1 MEALVYRSAK
11 QSESDPF
18 EYVLSDETV
27 DRYGEVIEA
36 AGWDLSEFKA
46 DRNPIALFNHNKDAI
61 IGRWEKVRVE
71 AKRLVGRLVLA
82 EEGTSA
88 VVDEVRKHW
97 RQGNLRAVSVGFQPL
112 EKKPINSKA
121 DEYFGPFRYVRQQL
135 VECSLV
141 AVPANPNALQL
152 SRSFALP
159 ADVRRQIFGK
169 LAKEDPAARSWIT
182 GKLARPLPTG
192 TKSMKLSEKITTAQ
206 ADINRMRDAL
216 TALNEKDIQTADEQT
231 QADDLAERIPEAIA
245 DLERLQARER
255 ALTIVVERGAEQP
268 AAGSS
273 QRPFAAPARKIA
285 PSEYLIR
292 TAVVTMLAHVTHKS
306 IDQVLAE
313 RYPDEITGVVVRTA
327 VNPATTVFPT
337 WAAEL
342 IETGVGDFMGLLMP
356 LSLYQPLAA
365 RGSRFTF
372 DRFGAI
378 KIPSRSATP
387 TIAGSF
393 IGEGAPIPVRRAGL
407 TSVTLTPKKMG
418 VISTFTRELAQHS
431 TPSIEKVIRDAMA
444 EDTAVAID
452 TILIDTNAATTIRP
466 AGLRNGVA
474 GLTPSALAPNLAMV
488 ADLKALIGAITAVN
502 GGRDVVVMINPAQ
515 GLALSFVQTST
526 GDFMFSG
533 VNEAG
538 QRLGVTFIQ
547 STTIPAAMVIA
558 VDAADFASAT
568 GDTPEFDVSDQATIH
583 EEDTTPLPIATGA
596 QGSGVLATPT
606 RSLWQTASLGVR
618 MLLDINWAMR
628 RTGMVAWMSPVVW

>member
-1 MEALVYRSAK
+1 MDGLVYRAAR

-18 EYVLSDETV
+18 DYVLSDETV
-27 DRYGEVIEA
+27 DRYGEVIDA
-36 AGWDLSEFKA
+36 AGWDLSEFRA
-46 DRNPIALFNHNKDAI
+46 DRNPIALFNHNRDAI
-61 IGRWEKVRVE
+61 IGRWENVRIK
-71 AKRLVGRLVLA
+71 ARQLLGRLVLA

-88 VVDEVRKHW
+88 IVDEVRKHW

-112 EKKPINSKA
+112 EKKPIDDKA
-121 DEYFGPFRYVRQQL
+121 DDHFGPFRYLRQQL
-135 VECSLV
+135 VEASLV
-141 AVPANPNALQL
+141 AVPANPNALQV

-159 ADVRRQIFGK
+159 ADARRQLFGK
-169 LAKEDPAARSWIT
+169 PAAQEQRTPSVVHRVP
-182 GKLARPLPTG
+182 ARPLASASIP
-192 TKSMKLSEKITTAQ
+192 MKLSEKITAAQ
-206 ADINRMRDAL
+206 ADINRMRDTL
-216 TALNEKDIQTADEQT
+216 TAINEKDIVTAEEQT
-231 QADDLAERIPEAIA
+231 QADDLAERIPETIA
-245 DLERLQARER
+245 ELERLQARER
-255 ALTIVVERGAEQP
+255 ALTIQIDTRGAVEP
-268 AAGSS
+268 AADRG
-273 QRPFAAPARKIA
+273 RPFAAPAKKIT
-285 PSEYLIR
+285 PSDYLIR
-292 TAVVTMLAHVTHKS
+292 AAVVNLITHVTHKTV
-306 IDQVLAE
+306 DQVLAE
-313 RYPDEITGVVVRTA
+313 RYPDEITGIVVRAA

-337 WAAEL
+337 WATEL
-342 IETGVGDFMGLLMP
+342 VETAVGDFMNLLMP
-356 LSLYQPLAA
+356 LSLYQPLSG

-372 DRFGAI
+372 DRAGAI
-378 KIPSRSATP
+378 KIPARSATP

-431 TPSIEKVIRDAMA
+431 TPSIEQVIRQAMA

-466 AGLRNGVA
+466 AGLRNGVS
-474 GLTPSALAPNLAMV
+474 GLTPSALAPNQAMV
-488 ADLKALIGAITAVN
+488 ADLKALLGAITAVN

-515 GLALSFVQTST
+515 GLALSFVQTTT

-583 EEDTTPLPIATGA
+583 EEDTTPLPIGSTGTPTVVA
-596 QGSGVLATPT
+596 APT

-628 RTGMVAWMSPVVW
+628 RTGMVSWMSPVVW